1 MIITRWHAPIIPT
14 KEQFKNILEKEEL
27 DPAEELFTRD
37 LKVREHRHPF
47 AEVRYI
53 VKGEMILS
61 VSGNQFVLR
70 AGDKVEIPANTKHSY
85 STLSDEGCLSVVA
98 QKII

>member
-14 KEQFKNILEKEEL
+14 QEQFMSILEKEDLE
-27 DPAEELFTRD
+27 PSVEMFTKD
-37 LKVREHRHPF
+37 MKISEHRHPF

-53 VKGEMILS
+53 VSGEVILN

-70 AGDKVEIPANTKHSY
+70 AGDKIEIPANTKHSY
-85 STLSDEGCLSVVA
+85 TTQNETGCLSIYA
-98 QKII
+98 QRVF